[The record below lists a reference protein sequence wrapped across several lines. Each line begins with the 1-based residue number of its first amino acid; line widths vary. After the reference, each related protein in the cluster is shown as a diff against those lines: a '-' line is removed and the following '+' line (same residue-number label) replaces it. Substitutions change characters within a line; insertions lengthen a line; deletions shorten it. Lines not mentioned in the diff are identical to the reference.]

1 MHEYV
6 KVHRVCRCLLV
17 RRDTT
22 DHLSLG
28 IGTPQVMRSI
38 GVPSEPLS
46 LLRFFGPAVHYC
58 ALYPVWY
65 GGVGHMANGLSS
77 ERSVV

>member
-1 MHEYV
+1 M
-6 KVHRVCRCLLV
+6 KIHRMYRYLLV
-17 RRDTT
+17 RRNKT

-65 GGVGHMANGLSS
+65 GGVPGTWQMDCRQNGLLS
-77 ERSVV
+77 E